1 MAGRPGYLTLP
12 IFSVLAAIGYVY
24 YTAVF
29 LAVPRWLGLSTA
41 AGVANAV
48 AFTALAAACLA
59 TYAVAVRRDPGRV
72 PPGYAP
78 DVEDAESTVH
88 EIKRKSGDLRY
99 CQKCCHY
106 KPPRAHHCRFCKRCV
121 LKMDHHC
128 IWINNCVGHENYK
141 IFLVFVLYAVVASF
155 YAMILIIGSVMHSV
169 PKDEQSGSDS
179 SRTSIIICGVILSP
193 LALALAV
200 LLGWHIYFIL
210 QNKTTVEYHEGVR
223 AMWLAEKGG
232 DLYHHPYDLGV
243 YDNLISVLGPNIFC
257 WLCPV
262 SNTVGNGL
270 RYRTSYDIPI
280 STPPM

>member
-1 MAGRPGYLTLP
+1 
-12 IFSVLAAIGYVY
+12 
-24 YTAVF
+24 
-29 LAVPRWLGLSTA
+29 
-41 AGVANAV
+41 
-48 AFTALAAACLA
+48 
-59 TYAVAVRRDPGRV
+59 
-72 PPGYAP
+72 
-78 DVEDAESTVH
+78 
-88 EIKRKSGDLRY
+88 
-99 CQKCCHY
+99 
-106 KPPRAHHCRFCKRCV
+106 
-121 LKMDHHC
+121 MDHHC